1 MNAYIYTSM
10 CAFCV
15 GDEPYPPL
23 ITCVYLHTQPMRKLV
38 TEGDPRPGVTS
49 EEVFFKVVVIMASEV
64 ISKGKEKDGERVNPL
79 ERR

>member
-49 EEVFFKVVVIMASEV
+49 EEVFFKVVGPYWFLQVASKV
-64 ISKGKEKDGERVNPL
+64 VMN
-79 ERR
+79 